1 MRSPLQVGMIST
13 LLMSPY
19 LGAWVDLT
27 PRLRAATTLTV
38 VQVKNLPL
46 QVVSEQISSVSD
58 YSLVLCEPWSWSPPP
73 LLLLLHPPPPP
84 PHRWKM
90 FLGLGLG
97 LVLVLVLTL
106 VSTHPLL
113 LLTVVLGTA
122 ALGGLAAGGITL
134 LIQVPNAITLL
145 IQVIYT
151 INSVQ
156 LVLQLAS
163 SERLV
168 GCYLRGQPGQ
178 PCKGQLCISGS

>member
-1 MRSPLQVGMIST
+1 MRSPPQVGMIST

-38 VQVKNLPL
+38 VQVKIFPFKWSVNRSL
-46 QVVSEQISSVSD
+46 QGVTTALSSVS
-58 YSLVLCEPWSWSPPP
+58 
-73 LLLLLHPPPPP
+73 
-84 PHRWKM
+84 
-90 FLGLGLG
+90 LGLGLHH
-97 LVLVLVLTL
+97 LSSFS
-106 VSTHPLL
+106 STHLLL

-134 LIQVPNAITLL
+134 LIQVTNIVNLL
-145 IQVIYT
+145 IQVPNT
-151 INSVQ
+151 ISPVQ
-156 LVLQLAS
+156 LFLQLAS